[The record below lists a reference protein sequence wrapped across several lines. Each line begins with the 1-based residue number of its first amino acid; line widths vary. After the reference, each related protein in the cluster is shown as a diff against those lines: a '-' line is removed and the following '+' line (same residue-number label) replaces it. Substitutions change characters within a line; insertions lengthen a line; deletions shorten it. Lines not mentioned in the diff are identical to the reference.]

1 MHECVCNG
9 CAHTQPLHPPAHPP
23 PLAPQCGVGDV
34 GRPGQRLGSI
44 PMCCLCLFPQPRFSN
59 TPCSPFVA
67 PPRDN
72 ALPTSPSI
80 HPKHCR
86 PHSPPYSEAKTPM
99 TQHFPPPTELRGGR
113 EPPGKGINPMGCWI
127 WGRGAV
133 GGYEKEL
140 RAWDAGGGGCRMEG
154 VGCGG
159 RDAEHRDAGRT
170 MAGGGISKDVGCRLA
185 VEGRRMRDRMRDE
198 G

>member
-1 MHECVCNG
+1 
-9 CAHTQPLHPPAHPP
+9 
-23 PLAPQCGVGDV
+23 
-34 GRPGQRLGSI
+34 
-44 PMCCLCLFPQPRFSN
+44 
-59 TPCSPFVA
+59 
-67 PPRDN
+67 
-72 ALPTSPSI
+72 
-80 HPKHCR
+80 
-86 PHSPPYSEAKTPM
+86 
-99 TQHFPPPTELRGGR
+99 
-113 EPPGKGINPMGCWI
+113 MGCWI

-133 GGYEKEL
+133 GGYEKEP